1 MMVAP
6 TFFLTPNM
14 MQAVLIYAF
23 AAAVLG
29 GLESPVGA
37 VVGGI
42 ALGVILQMLDDLRR
56 LRHARPAAADGAGR
70 AARRPARAPGRP
82 ARPPGG
88 EAGMSEATSGGWPV
102 ARLRRAR
109 ARRRRHAARDREL
122 PDVPARSRRGLPDR
136 PARAEHPDRLHRPDL
151 ARPRRVRGHRR
162 VHDDDPRRRPRLAR
176 SLDDS
181 DRRRRRRRARARVR
195 ADRDALRR
203 PVPRARDVRDP
214 ALLHRAAEAVPAL
227 HRRRH
232 RQEPA
237 AAARRVRPRH
247 ESVDLVLRRHV
258 GRRAR
263 DAAARALHRPRTLR
277 PRAPRGARQRDRLD
291 GERRLDGRDQDR
303 RLRDLRILLRRRR
316 RRSTRSA
323 SPTSIPTPS
332 RSSCRSCCSSGS

>member
-1 MMVAP
+1 MVAP

-42 ALGVILQMLDDLRR
+42 ALGVILQMLTAVRR
-56 LRHARPAAADGAGR
+56 LRHARPAAADGAGG
-70 AARRPARAPGRP
+70 AARRPARPAGRP
-82 ARPPGG
+82 ARPPGR
-88 EAGMSEATSGGWPV
+88 EARMSERHAREARPWLGFAALV
-102 ARLRRAR
+102 AGSRRRA
-109 ARRRRHAARDREL
+109 APDGEL
-122 PDVPARSRRGLPDR
+122 PDVPARARRGLPDR
-136 PARAEHPDRLHRPDL
+136 PARAEHADGLHRPDL

-176 SLDDS
+176 PLDDS
-181 DRRRRRRRARARVR
+181 GRRHRRRGARARVR
-195 ADRDALRR
+195 ADRDALRG
-203 PVPRARDVRDP
+203 PLPRARDVRDP
-214 ALLHRAAEAVPAL
+214 ALLHRAPEALPAL

-237 AAARRVRPRH
+237 AAARRVRHRH
-247 ESVDLVLRRHV
+247 EPVDLVLRRHV
-258 GRRAR
+258 GGRAR
-263 DAAARALHRPRTLR
+263 DAATRALHRPRALR
-277 PRAPRGARQRDRLD
+277 ARAPRGARQRDRLD
-291 GERRLDGRDQDR
+291 GERRLDGGDQDR
-303 RLRDLRILLRRRR
+303 RLRHLRVLLRRRR